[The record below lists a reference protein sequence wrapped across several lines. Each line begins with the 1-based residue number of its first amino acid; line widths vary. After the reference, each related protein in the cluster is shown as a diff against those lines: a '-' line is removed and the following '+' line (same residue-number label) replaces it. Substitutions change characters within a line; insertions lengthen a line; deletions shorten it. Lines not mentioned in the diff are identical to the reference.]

1 MGTVPQKKVREVKN
15 RYSDYTLGLAIFDAV
30 PVLIFLLSGLVIY
43 ALSGSPLVLAGAVI
57 AFAGG
62 MCKVIW
68 KIRIVQRG
76 ADSAGLTRAF
86 HIMLPLGLGLMTVA
100 AVVAVARGKG
110 GELIHAVTLMP
121 ASLFFALG
129 LAGSCL
135 MGLLGKRL
143 DDSARSNWIEEL
155 INTAW
160 QSAILIG
167 VVILYFSLCY
177 QAGDAAQAALKGSG
191 DVVVTETEDV
201 YIFDGEGGDAALI
214 FYPGARVDAA
224 AYSPLMKRIAE
235 EGTDCYL
242 CRMPGNFAFFGKDM
256 ADHIRE
262 QYGVQNEDDNSNS
275 YKMWYIGGHSLGGV
289 VAEML
294 AEEGSWDGLI
304 LLAAYPTGAVDE
316 PLLTIYGSEDGV
328 LNMEKYADAKTNGFW
343 PDDTTEIVIEGGNH
357 AGFGDYGDQKGD
369 REAAITQKEQQEIT
383 TEAISKFIA
392 KR

>member
-1 MGTVPQKKVREVKN
+1 MKN
-15 RYSDYTLGLAIFDAV
+15 QYNDYTFGLAIFDAV
-30 PVLIFLLSGLVIY
+30 LVLIFLLSGLVLY
-43 ALSGSPLVLAGAVI
+43 ALSGSLLVLTGAMI

-62 MCKVIW
+62 MSKVVW
-68 KIRIVQRG
+68 KILIVKCS
-76 ADSAGLTRAF
+76 ADSPGLTKAF
-86 HIMLPLGLGLMTVA
+86 HIMLPLGLGLMTIA
-100 AVVAVARGKG
+100 AVIAVARGKG
-110 GELIHAVTLMP
+110 GEIMHAVTLMP

-129 LAGSCL
+129 LAGACL
-135 MGLLGKRL
+135 MGWLGKRL

-160 QSAILIG
+160 QTAILIG

-177 QAGDAAQAALKGSG
+177 QAGDGAQAALKGSG

-383 TEAISKFIA
+383 AEAISKFIA